1 MKEIKQDLVYVPM
14 VADHIHHGHINII
27 NIAKKY
33 GYVVVGLMT
42 DKGIESYKKI
52 KPLVKYKDR
61 KNLMKIFTNQN
72 FYIDYYIIYINIQ
85 KNFYKL
91 HFDKI
96 RKIL

>member
-42 DKGIESYKKI
+42 DKAAASYKRL
-52 KPLVKYKDR
+52 PLLVR
-61 KNLMKIFTNQN
+61 
-72 FYIDYYIIYINIQ
+72 FYYP
-85 KNFYKL
+85 
-91 HFDKI
+91 
-96 RKIL
+96 